1 MPTMR
6 QTLRTGIA
14 VLIAG
19 LLPVWG
25 EAQVRLPPDVTP
37 TPPVVGSTLPA
48 DVIRDLPLSDSVYA
62 ALETTQPEVIAD
74 RFNNGGLNVAGGAR
88 VGGFLGSWSQT
99 LFRVGDINVSD
110 PSGSGASLM
119 FPSLIFWSRIGVTT
133 ASMPIDMNTPGLGV
147 TLEPLRPGSAW
158 TTTVSGAGSG
168 GGLIAAAP
176 AGQPPPIVRLHDYA
190 SGSAVVSGPLSPG
203 AGLVAGAS
211 FTKASHYE
219 RESLAGTGNTLASA
233 FAHVVLTPS
242 ADREVRAL
250 AWVQRSGIPF
260 ELWQAFRQPS
270 DTTETTAVHAQGTFD
285 SRGPH
290 AWRLFGG
297 FTQAIR
303 TNDLAATPAVD
314 GLGRAVVDRI
324 TVGPVQSV
332 LDRASDA
339 TDRRIAVGGRM
350 TPKVGD
356 SHHVELGADGEL
368 TSVDVSHAFTGTV
381 DEVINGGI
389 ARIWNY
395 SAPGLADH
403 RTAATIAA
411 MASDQIA
418 LTPAL
423 ALDAGARLEGV
434 HGRAD
439 GSADA
444 ISWITPTGYATLRI
458 GLGASRDLRIG
469 YRRSANAL
477 TLNWLA
483 FGDPAAPVATSAT
496 PANPNLIVSRVG
508 PGTGGD
514 PGFSRIDPGL
524 KRPTTDELVIGY
536 ERRRGAS
543 TRYTLTAIARRETG
557 MLGVVNTGVPSTG
570 YTTVSI
576 PDRGPDFANPA
587 DDRPLIV
594 YNRLPSTYGQDAY
607 LVTNPQQQAATAFAL
622 RVTWEHGSNRWFTL
636 FGATASAATGQGS
649 NRGYGP
655 LENDQDQP
663 GELFTDPNA
672 ATYARGR
679 LFADRAF
686 TIKWSTSYRLP
697 GGFTAGAIARYQDGQ
712 PFSRLVVVQGLN
724 QGTEAVQAYPN
735 GDSRFTFTGSLDLR
749 LQKRFPI
756 GAAHLDAIL
765 DAYDLFTRSNE
776 VEEFVVSDPTQFRQP
791 TAIEPPPSLHLG
803 IRLTF

>member
-1 MPTMR
+1 MR
-6 QTLRTGIA
+6 QTLRTGMA

-19 LLPVWG
+19 LLPVWS
-25 EAQVRLPPDVTP
+25 EAQVRLPPDTTTTAP
-37 TPPVVGSTLPA
+37 AVGSTLPA
-48 DVIRDLPLSDSVYA
+48 DVIRDLPLSDNVYA

-74 RFNNGGLNVAGGAR
+74 RFNNGGLNVAEGAR
-88 VGGFLGSWSQT
+88 VGAFLGSWSQT

-110 PSGSGASLM
+110 PSGTGASLL
-119 FPSLIFWSRIGVTT
+119 FPSLLFWSRIGVTT
-133 ASMPIDMNTPGLGV
+133 GLMPIDVNTPGLGI
-147 TLEPLRPGSAW
+147 TLQPLRPGSTW
-158 TTTVSGAGSG
+158 TATVAGAGSG

-176 AGQPPPIVRLHDYA
+176 AGQPPPIARLHDYA
-190 SGSAVVSGPLSPG
+190 NGSAVVSGPLSSG

-219 RESLAGTGNTLASA
+219 RESLPGTGDTLASA
-233 FAHVVLTPS
+233 FAHVVFTPS

-250 AWVQRSGIPF
+250 AWVQHSDVPF

-270 DTTETTAVHAQGTFD
+270 DTTATTAVHAQATVD
-285 SRGPH
+285 SKGPH
-290 AWRLFGG
+290 VWRLFGG

-314 GLGRAVVDRI
+314 GFGRAVVDRI
-324 TVGPVQSV
+324 TVGPVPSV
-332 LDRASDA
+332 VDRAADA
-339 TDRRIAVGGRM
+339 SSRRIAFGGRL
-350 TPKVGD
+350 TPTIGH
-356 SHHVELGADGEL
+356 SHRVELGVDGEL
-368 TSVDVSHAFTGTV
+368 TSVDVSHAFSGTV
-381 DEVINGGI
+381 DEVINGDV
-389 ARIWNY
+389 ARVWNY

-403 RTAATIAA
+403 RTAATISGF
-411 MASDQIA
+411 ASDQIA
-418 LTPAL
+418 LAPGL
-423 ALDAGARLEGV
+423 ALDAGVRLEGV
-434 HGRAD
+434 HGHAD

-444 ISWITPTGYATLRI
+444 VSWITPVGHATLRI
-458 GLGASRDLRIG
+458 GLGANRDLRIG

-483 FGDPAAPVATSAT
+483 FGDPAAPVATFSSFT
-496 PANPNLIVSRVG
+496 NPSVTVSRVG

-524 KRPTTDELVIGY
+524 KRPTTDEFVIGY

-543 TRYTLTAIARRETG
+543 TRYTLTAVARRETN
-557 MLGVVNTGVPSTG
+557 MLSVVNTGVPPTG
-570 YTTVSI
+570 YSSLSI
-576 PDRGPDFANPA
+576 PDRGSDFANPA
-587 DDRPLIV
+587 DDRLLTV
-594 YNRLPSTYGQDAY
+594 YNRLPPTFGQDRY
-607 LVTNPQQQAATAFAL
+607 LVTNPQQQAATALAL
-622 RVTWEHGSNRWFTL
+622 RVTWAHGSNRWFTL
-636 FGATASAATGQGS
+636 FGATASEATGQGS
-649 NRGYGP
+649 NPGYGP

-686 TIKWSTSYRLP
+686 TIKWTTSYRLP

-749 LQKRFPI
+749 LQKRFSV
-756 GAAHLDAIL
+756 GAARLDAIF

-776 VEEFVVSDPTQFRQP
+776 VEEFVVSDPVQFRRP
-791 TAIEPPPSLHLG
+791 TAIEPPPALHLG
-803 IRLTF
+803 IRVTF